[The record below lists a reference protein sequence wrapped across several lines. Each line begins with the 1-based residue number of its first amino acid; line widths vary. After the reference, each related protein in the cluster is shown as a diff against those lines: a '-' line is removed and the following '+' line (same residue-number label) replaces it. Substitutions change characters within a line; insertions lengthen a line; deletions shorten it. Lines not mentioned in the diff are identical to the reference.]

1 MFCSENWFHL
11 QVKTFQAFPPPP
23 KKKKK
28 KEAGSCYLF
37 VLFKIS
43 DEHPCS
49 FYIHV
54 GVPPGG
60 RTIATPSPS
69 FLRSTGKSNK

>member
-11 QVKTFQAFPPPP
+11 EVKTFQASPPP
-23 KKKKK
+23 KK
-28 KEAGSCYLF
+28 AGSCYLF

-60 RTIATPSPS
+60 EDYCNPLPL
-69 FLRSTGKSNK
+69 FSTLDRKK